1 MERFMCFASFED
13 EVGELER
20 ASLHKGG
27 VEGRTHQS
35 RSNDEKHGVHVGQ
48 RSKTSI
54 EVHASRSSTRKLNT
68 HGNPIRRPGFSLS

>member
-27 VEGRTHQS
+27 MGQNSPVPLQRCKAWSPCRQ
-35 RSNDEKHGVHVGQ
+35 RSNVG
-48 RSKTSI
+48 
-54 EVHASRSSTRKLNT
+54 ASRSARREVGTGTTKYSSPL
-68 HGNPIRRPGFSLS
+68 IRQPA